1 VSRNIA
7 AVEESMSNGTG
18 LQRRPMVV
26 KPAVISCSGHYC
38 RKAKVVVDGGKGY
51 EDSQAKAKE
60 RQRAE
65 VEAFPDRHIIRPFQP
80 QIREHDEKERRR
92 EDRGKA
98 GQVSTAEEKPGNER
112 VTANEREVDSGEQEE
127 DSQRVREVP
136 YTAVGGGPPVH
147 SPEDEENRERNL
159 CRDALFQANEEAVDG
174 GSVERTNDHRD
185 SSLVYPRAEK
195 SDAGKNGKHSAGW
208 FHHIVLAAIKR
219 PVDMGEFL
227 SVCDIEPAMQDGI
240 GCKDRNVE
248 GGGALVKR
256 VVDEERNH
264 EE

>member
-1 VSRNIA
+1 
-7 AVEESMSNGTG
+7 MSNGTG

-159 CRDALFQANEEAVDG
+159 CRDALFQANEEAVDAFLRG
-174 GSVERTNDHRD
+174 HTTFTAIVDTIARVLDDAHAWRAAPGSVED
-185 SSLVYPRAEK
+185 
-195 SDAGKNGKHSAGW
+195 
-208 FHHIVLAAIKR
+208 VLAAEQWAR
-219 PVDMGEFL
+219 AHARERLD
-227 SVCDIEPAMQDGI
+227 
-240 GCKDRNVE
+240 
-248 GGGALVKR
+248 ALAGTGR
-256 VVDEERNH
+256 D
-264 EE
+264 